1 MKKLSWLSV
10 EDYGITPLEMMVVST
25 MKGYLWQMP
34 EEEAL
39 HKVEEIIEP
48 KVIQLAGEDGAPMP
62 VQSIIEGAKLAA
74 FIDEA
79 VADALKRMEQGKSDV
94 AQIAV
99 EMLRDA
105 ARGGWETGCGDNE
118 SGVSGLHTGC
128 LPEFEVE
135 RKLAKNSKRK
145 FLKPVDNMVDVE
157 YNIDETKKVSVW
169 RHVKAVLR
177 LGRLI
182 TGTL

>member
-48 KVIQLAGEDGAPMP
+48 KVIQLAGEDGEPMP

-99 EMLRDA
+99 EMLREVDGKRVVETMSPELVDFIQDA
-105 ARGGWETGCGDNE
+105 YR
-118 SGVSGLHTGC
+118 SL
-128 LPEFEVE
+128 
-135 RKLAKNSKRK
+135 R
-145 FLKPVDNMVDVE
+145 
-157 YNIDETKKVSVW
+157 W
-169 RHVKAVLR
+169 REN
-177 LGRLI
+177 
-182 TGTL
+182 

>member
-99 EMLRDA
+99 EMLREVDGKRVVETMRPELVDFIQDA
-105 ARGGWETGCGDNE
+105 YR
-118 SGVSGLHTGC
+118 SL
-128 LPEFEVE
+128 
-135 RKLAKNSKRK
+135 R
-145 FLKPVDNMVDVE
+145 
-157 YNIDETKKVSVW
+157 W
-169 RHVKAVLR
+169 REN
-177 LGRLI
+177 
-182 TGTL
+182 

>member
-10 EDYGITPLEMMVVST
+10 EDYGTTPLEIMVVST
-25 MKGYLWQMP
+25 MKGYLRQMP

-39 HKVEEIIEP
+39 RKIEEIIEP

-79 VADALKRMEQGKSDV
+79 VADAVKRMQQDNGDV

-99 EMLRDA
+99 EMLREVDGK
-105 ARGGWETGCGDNE
+105 RVVETM
-118 SGVSGLHTGC
+118 S
-128 LPEFEVE
+128 PEFVGFIQDAY
-135 RKLAKNSKRK
+135 RSLKYRSK
-145 FLKPVDNMVDVE
+145 
-157 YNIDETKKVSVW
+157 
-169 RHVKAVLR
+169 
-177 LGRLI
+177 
-182 TGTL
+182 